1 MTPHIQSKQVEPP
14 RDADSRERSWL
25 VFRLGPHVMCA
36 SALDV
41 EGIIERPRVIT
52 TLPVMPEYALG
63 AFLFRD
69 HSATAI
75 SLRRKLKVREGED
88 SAKGPFIAARIRDA
102 IVAFWVDEVKDV
114 IEEKDTEWRPMPE
127 MLAGGL
133 FDRFAIREG
142 ELILHTSFAALLEAE
157 VEIQSVARW
166 AASQID
172 SGVTPVPTSEA
183 RTAAP
188 DKTPQTVETSARDV
202 TVGRE
207 AGPGAQ
213 GRDEAADSPRDTLEG
228 SAAAEGA
235 TIPPRGAGTDSG
247 ATPTAA
253 EAKAR
258 ATAANVP
265 GGSDVHEVGRST
277 PVREVPFQSTAVDAA
292 GDVGIPIHS
301 EVTAP
306 PDKETPPYQHAYS
319 GPTGTVSVPLRSGTR
334 PGVTGNTAPE
344 DLSTVTSRSIYEVDR
359 RPPSSTRYWLGVGA
373 LAIAV
378 LAAML
383 YAFSPGFLGDARQP
397 AASTPPATSTARDT
411 APQAPVAATAAH
423 AARDAATR
431 AVASPKAEPAPQQ
444 IVSIKSGALT
454 LTVERPAGKDA
465 RPAAKPA
472 AAASG
477 VAERPAD
484 PNTRTH
490 VVVRGDTLWDI
501 AKKHVGDPYRYP
513 ELAEFSNI
521 RNPDLI
527 YPGDIVRIEI
537 RANRK

>member
-1 MTPHIQSKQVEPP
+1 MTPHVQSRQVEPP
-14 RDADSRERSWL
+14 RDTDSRERSWL

-41 EGIIERPRVIT
+41 EGIIERPRLIT
-52 TLPVMPEYALG
+52 KFPVMPEYALG

-75 SLRRKLKVREGED
+75 SLRKKLRVREGED
-88 SAKGPFIAARIRDA
+88 SAKGPFIAARVRDA

-114 IEEKDTEWRPMPE
+114 IEEKDTAWQPMPE

-142 ELILHTSFAALLEAE
+142 ELILHTSFAALLEAQ

-172 SGVTPVPTSEA
+172 SGVMPVPSPEA

-188 DKTPQTVETSARDV
+188 DKTPQPVETSARDV
-202 TVGRE
+202 AVERA
-207 AGPGAQ
+207 AGTGAQ
-213 GRDEAADSPRDTLEG
+213 DRDEDADIPRDTVEG
-228 SAAAEGA
+228 SAEGA
-235 TIPPRGAGTDSG
+235 TILPPEAGTDSS
-247 ATPTAA
+247 ATSTTT

-265 GGSDVHEVGRST
+265 EGSDVHEVGRSI
-277 PVREVPFQSTAVDAA
+277 PVQEASFQSTAVDATGDA
-292 GDVGIPIHS
+292 GISTARQTTTTPEAHPYSRGAAQAVAVPSGGGVRS
-301 EVTAP
+301 SAAVNAALAEV
-306 PDKETPPYQHAYS
+306 
-319 GPTGTVSVPLRSGTR
+319 
-334 PGVTGNTAPE
+334 
-344 DLSTVTSRSIYEVDR
+344 STITSRNIFEADR
-359 RPPSSTRYWLGVGA
+359 GPRSSMRYWLGGA
-373 LAIAV
+373 VLAIAV

-397 AASTPPATSTARDT
+397 AASTPPATSAARDT
-411 APQAPVAATAAH
+411 AQAPVPTGAD
-423 AARDAATR
+423 AARDAATP
-431 AVASPKAEPAPQQ
+431 AAASPKPEPATQQ
-444 IVSIKSGALT
+444 IVSIKSEALT

-465 RPAAKPA
+465 RPGAAKPA

-477 VAERPAD
+477 TAGRPAD

-527 YPGDIVRIEI
+527 YPGDIVRIEL
-537 RANRK
+537 RGNRN